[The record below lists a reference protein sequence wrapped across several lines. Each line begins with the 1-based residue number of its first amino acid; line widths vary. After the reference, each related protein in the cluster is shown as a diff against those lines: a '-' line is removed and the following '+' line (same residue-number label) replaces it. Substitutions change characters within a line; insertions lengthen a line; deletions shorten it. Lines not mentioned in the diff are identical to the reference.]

1 MERKIKEG
9 DRIRILREPKCW
21 ASELNDNYPKD
32 QVFPVEI
39 VVKKLKKK
47 SDYTA
52 MTCGNYGWDLE
63 SIIEAGFEFVGDLKV
78 DDKVL
83 WKGFEGVVVSLDGYG
98 GYIVQLEDGD
108 KIITKNLTKKQPKF
122 CKGEWVKYKYNGET
136 FFTKCKEDNDN
147 PNLVKLENKDLI
159 DVLETELLKK

>member
-1 MERKIKEG
+1 ME
-9 DRIRILREPKCW
+9 
-21 ASELNDNYPKD
+21 
-32 QVFPVEI
+32 
-39 VVKKLKKK
+39 KLKKGTK
-47 SDYTA
+47 VI
-52 MTCGNYGWDLE
+52 CLE
-63 SIIEAGFEFVGDLKV
+63 DIKDTIVGKEYILCSNGYILDESSYPRYIEFHVRDGRFKVVGQIKV

-122 CKGEWVKYKYNGET
+122 HKGEWVKYRYNGET

-147 PNLVKLENKDLI
+147 PNLVKLENRRLI
-159 DVLETELLKK
+159 DILETELL